1 MHKTLIV
8 SSLALVLA
16 GCANQQ
22 GPAQPVQVQ
31 DLSSTRVAESD
42 VPAQYTVEAGD
53 TLYGIAWRHNMDFQE
68 LAKLNN
74 ISPPYRIGVG
84 QTLVLQPGAQG
95 QQVAQ
100 AQTGNQ
106 EGAVATPLGSA
117 GANATAAAGSE
128 DLEWLLP
135 DGSTETVS
143 SSGGGQVTGAAAA
156 GAVAAAGASMPGPVQ
171 NCSSPGANC
180 TAEEAQEAVV
190 AAAEREAQQQ
200 QEQQQQEQQQQEQQ
214 QQEQQQ
220 VSAEDASSTSQ
231 QSAESPSSS
240 SSSSASS
247 SSRKT
252 YTPAENIS
260 WQWPVDGQVVSG
272 YGEDTRVTK
281 GIDIGGQ
288 KGQPVKAAGPG
299 IVVYAGDGVSDYG
312 NLVMIRHNDEYLS
325 VYAYN
330 DSLNVKENDVVD
342 AGQVIATMG
351 KTDSDDVRLHFEVRK
366 DGQVQDP
373 LEYLPAR

>member
-8 SSLALVLA
+8 SGLALALA

-31 DLSSTRVAESD
+31 ELSSERVSE

-68 LAKLNN
+68 LAKMNN
-74 ISPPYRIGVG
+74 ISPPYRIDVG
-84 QTLVLQPGAQG
+84 QTLTLQPGAQG

-100 AQTGNQ
+100 QSQGAEQS
-106 EGAVATPLGSA
+106 GAVATPLGASDA
-117 GANATAAAGSE
+117 DAATPAASQ

-143 SSGGGQVTGAAAA
+143 ASGQQVSGAAAA
-156 GAVAAAGASMPGPVQ
+156 GAVAAAGTSAPGPVVD
-171 NCSSPGANC
+171 CTSPGANC
-180 TAEEAQEAVV
+180 TSEEARQQAEEAVV
-190 AAAEREAQQQ
+190 AAAEQEAEQQPAQQ
-200 QEQQQQEQQQQEQQ
+200 EEPAD
-214 QQEQQQ
+214 
-220 VSAEDASSTSQ
+220 SASASNDQ
-231 QSAESPSSS
+231 QSTEQSSA
-240 SSSSASS
+240 ASS
-247 SSRKT
+247 SGSQKT

-260 WQWPVDGQVVSG
+260 WQWPTDGQIVAG
-272 YGEDTRVTK
+272 FGEAPRVTK

-299 IVVYAGDGVSDYG
+299 IVVYAGSGVSDYG

-325 VYAYN
+325 VYAHN

-351 KTDSDDVRLHFEVRK
+351 ETDSDDVRLHFEVRK

>member
-8 SSLALVLA
+8 SGLALALA

-31 DLSSTRVAESD
+31 ELSSERVSE

-68 LAKLNN
+68 LAKMNN

-84 QTLVLQPGAQG
+84 QTLTLQPGGEG

-100 AQTGNQ
+100 QSQGAEQN
-106 EGAVATPLGSA
+106 GAVATPLGAS
-117 GANATAAAGSE
+117 GADAATPAASQ

-143 SSGGGQVTGAAAA
+143 AGGQQVSGAAAA
-156 GAVAAAGASMPGPVQ
+156 GAVAAAGTSEPGPLVD
-171 NCSSPGANC
+171 CTSPGANC
-180 TAEEAQEAVV
+180 TSEEARQQAEEAVV
-190 AAAEREAQQQ
+190 AAAEQEVEQQPVQ
-200 QEQQQQEQQQQEQQ
+200 QEPTESASASNEQQSTEQ
-214 QQEQQQ
+214 
-220 VSAEDASSTSQ
+220 SST
-231 QSAESPSSS
+231 ASSS
-240 SSSSASS
+240 SSQ
-247 SSRKT
+247 KT

-260 WQWPVDGQVVSG
+260 WQWPTDGQIVAG
-272 YGEDTRVTK
+272 FGEASRVTK

-299 IVVYAGDGVSDYG
+299 IVVYAGSGVSDYG

-325 VYAYN
+325 VYAHN

-351 KTDSDDVRLHFEVRK
+351 ETDSDDVRLHFEVRK